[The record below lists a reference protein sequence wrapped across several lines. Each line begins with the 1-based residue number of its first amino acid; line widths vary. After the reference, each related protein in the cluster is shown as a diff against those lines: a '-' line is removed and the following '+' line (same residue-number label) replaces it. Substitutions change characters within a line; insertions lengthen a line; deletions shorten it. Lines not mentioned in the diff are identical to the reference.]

1 MPMPRKEDNPLPMTC
16 RLLVSMEE
24 AAGMLSLS
32 YYTTTRMIKAGTLPS
47 VKIGTV
53 IRVPLRQLEEWIEKH
68 TEGGNNHG

>member
-1 MPMPRKEDNPLPMTC
+1 MPMPRKEENQLPMAS

-32 YYTTTRMIKAGTLPS
+32 YHTTTRMVKAGTLPS

-53 IRVPLRQLEEWIEKH
+53 IRVPIRGLEERVERN
-68 TEGGNNHG
+68 TEGGNNRG